1 MRMSKNIYFSI
12 LLLLPLVFSCE
23 PKADPVTPFP
33 SVVPGSTVV
42 RSDRGSMFMTVDI
55 PGSWRLSLDFGQSAP
70 WAELG
75 VTSGEGRRVDVDLYY
90 DANESESSRTL
101 RIVASHANGVV
112 SCNLT
117 QYSATASDA
126 VAGWME
132 LPAVRMESAGQH
144 FFTHYQNVGKEIR
157 SWSYLWDEEHLV
169 AHWVAYPL
177 NSKLIGSGSRTD
189 EWGLDPKLPRDKQP
203 VLFSGFSGGYQ
214 RGHQLPSA
222 DRYNRDANIQ
232 TFYGTNMTPQN
243 GSLNGGVWAKLEG
256 RVREWSHKFD
266 TLYVVTGCTVKGSTR
281 KAYDND
287 GKAVTVP
294 TGYFKALLGY
304 SRSGGLGIAPQTGG
318 YTGVA
323 FYMDHFNYPSDYMT
337 SAMTIDE
344 LEVKTG
350 FDFFVN
356 LPDKITSTLADKVE
370 STRDYFWWN

>member
-1 MRMSKNIYFSI
+1 MKMRNIIFFNFF
-12 LLLLPLVFSCE
+12 LLLAVISCE
-23 PKADPVTPFP
+23 QKSEPVDALP

-42 RSDRGSMFMTVDI
+42 RSGKGSMFITVDI
-55 PGSWRLSLDFGQSAP
+55 PGTWNISLDFGQASP

-90 DANESESSRTL
+90 EANEGESSRTL
-101 RIVASHANGVV
+101 RIVASHARGVV
-112 SCNLT
+112 SCNVT
-117 QYSATASDA
+117 QYPSTASDA
-126 VAGWME
+126 VGVWME
-132 LPAVRMESAGQH
+132 LPDVRIDNSNQH
-144 FFTHYQNVGKEIR
+144 FFTHYQYVGKEIR

-203 VLFSGFSGGYQ
+203 VLFYGFSGGYQ

-222 DRYNRDANIQ
+222 DRYNREANVQ

-243 GSLNGGVWAKLEG
+243 GGLNGGVWAQLEG
-256 RVREWSHKFD
+256 KVREWSHKFD

-287 GKAVTVP
+287 DKAVTVP

-304 SRSGGLGIAPQTGG
+304 SKSGGLGITPQTGG

-344 LEVKTG
+344 LESKTG

-356 LPDKITSTLADKVE
+356 LPFKITSTLADKVE
-370 STRDYFWWN
+370 STRDNFWWN

>member
-1 MRMSKNIYFSI
+1 MKMKKIIYLYVIS
-12 LLLLPLVFSCE
+12 LLAVFSCE
-23 PKADPVTPFP
+23 PKTDPVVPLP

-42 RSDRGSMFMTVDI
+42 RSDKGSLFITVDI
-55 PGSWRLSLDFGQSAP
+55 PGDWGLSLDFGQAAP

-90 DANESESSRTL
+90 DANDGESSRTL
-101 RIVASHANGVV
+101 RIVASHAKGVV

-117 QYSATASDA
+117 QYSSSASDA
-126 VAGWME
+126 VTGWME
-132 LPAVRMESAGQH
+132 LPAVKMDNINQH
-144 FFTHYQNVGKEIR
+144 FFTHYQYVGKNIR

-189 EWGLDPKLPRDKQP
+189 EWGLDPKLPREKQP
-203 VLFSGFSGGYQ
+203 VLFSGYTGGYQ

-222 DRYNRDANIQ
+222 DRYNREANIQ
-232 TFYGTNMTPQN
+232 TFYGTNMTPQS
-243 GSLNGGVWAKLEG
+243 GGLNGGVWAKLEG

-304 SRSGGLGIAPQTGG
+304 TRSGGLGIAPQTGG

-323 FYMDHFNYPSDYMT
+323 FYMDHFNYPSDYMK

-344 LEVKTG
+344 LESMTG

-356 LPDKITSTLADKVE
+356 LPVKITPTLADKVE
-370 STRDYFWWN
+370 STRDNFWWN